1 MLFVIIGH
9 DAPGSQE
16 KRPLYREEHLA
27 KLSELEKQGKLFL
40 AGPFTDVTGSLVIVD
55 VESQEEAVQIAE
67 NDPYV
72 IHGVFASF
80 DIKPFK
86 KVLPAS

>member
-9 DAPGSQE
+9 DAPDSKE
-16 KRPLYREEHLA
+16 KRPVYREEHLA
-27 KLSELEKQGKLFL
+27 KLRELEQQGKLFL
-40 AGPFTDVTGSLVIVD
+40 AGPFTDVSGSLVIVD
-55 VESQEEAVQIAE
+55 VGSEEEAKQIAQ

-72 IHGVFASF
+72 THGVFDSF
-80 DIKPFK
+80 EVKPFK